1 MNIKTCHLCHAND
14 IYVFYNFSSLYQVTS
29 DCKPWHL
36 GGELIL
42 CNQCHTVQKTSNEN
56 FQADIN
62 TIYQKYDIYHQSK
75 GNEQRGFD
83 QLTGVS
89 SGRTQLI
96 VKWLLNNDLLADSG
110 HMLDIGCGSGNLLD
124 SFSSAYP
131 QWQVSGFEINDKHR
145 ITIENKYQKNSFYCG
160 SLDTIDRKFNLI
172 ALIHT
177 LEHISSPS
185 ETLTHIYSKLV
196 NNGRLLI
203 AVPNFTKNPFD
214 LLIADHCTH
223 FTQDTLVKLLHKN
236 GFMVIN
242 QLKEELT
249 KEVILIAEKTSNNN
263 VTPKTVTSEA
273 LTGIVN
279 KQIDWLTKITKQTHL
294 LGKKEKFGVFGTAI
308 AANWLLGFESEHIAF
323 FLDEDPNRINT
334 QLGNKPVYH
343 PSDHAFDHSI
353 PILLPFPPSVAKEI
367 AQRLKLHHIN
377 CVLPPDIL

>member
-42 CNQCHTVQKTSNEN
+42 CKHCQTVQKTSNEN

-96 VKWLLNNDLLADSG
+96 VKWLLNHKLLADSG
-110 HMLDIGCGSGNLLD
+110 YMLDIGCGSGNLLD

-145 ITIENKYQKNSFYCG
+145 LAIENKYQENSFYSG
-160 SLDTIDRKFNLI
+160 SLDTIERKFNLI

-177 LEHISSPS
+177 LEHISSPA
-185 ETLTHIYSKLV
+185 EVLNRIYNKLV
-196 NNGRLLI
+196 NKGRLLI

-223 FTQDTLVKLLHKN
+223 FTQDTLIKLLHEN

-242 QLKEELT
+242 QLKDELT
-249 KEVILIAEKTSNNN
+249 KEVILIAEKTSSNNCIS
-263 VTPKTVTSEA
+263 KAVTSEA

-279 KQIDWLTKITKQTHL
+279 KQIEWLIKITKQTHI

-308 AANWLLGFESEHIAF
+308 AANWLLGFESEQIAF

-334 QLGNKPVYH
+334 QLENKPVYH
-343 PSDHAFDHSI
+343 PSDHAFDHNI
-353 PILLPFPPSVAKEI
+353 PILLPFAPSTAKEI